1 MSLARYLKLAGIVLV
16 GILMALVEGL
26 AQQQEQGAEIALA
39 NDNRQL
45 ESIDQ
50 AKVLAP
56 PTTDKATIDVAAQ
69 QSDKNAASATRSPTE
84 ANTAPLRLEPPEVLF
99 LPSADKLS
107 PLDEAYLDA
116 FTILRADSAC
126 SSFYGGPRAIV
137 VLNDLK
143 RQLRT
148 TYIDSGIAV
157 RMKGPTMSV
166 TSAKYGF
173 SYRLF
178 DKAELNL
185 RGPFYRANIFPLNA
199 SASAIG
205 AFLPHTRE
213 ARVTILLHELGHLI
227 KNSDKQWL
235 LPDDGNDSLV
245 SHQNTRR
252 IVAVCGKEI
261 RHLSGVRFGQQ
272 LQVARSAPAAAD
284 VRANVLA
291 Q

>member
-1 MSLARYLKLAGIVLV
+1 MSI
-16 GILMALVEGL
+16 
-26 AQQQEQGAEIALA
+26 
-39 NDNRQL
+39 
-45 ESIDQ
+45 
-50 AKVLAP
+50 
-56 PTTDKATIDVAAQ
+56 
-69 QSDKNAASATRSPTE
+69 
-84 ANTAPLRLEPPEVLF
+84 
-99 LPSADKLS
+99 
-107 PLDEAYLDA
+107 
-116 FTILRADSAC
+116 
-126 SSFYGGPRAIV
+126 
-137 VLNDLK
+137 
-143 RQLRT
+143 
-148 TYIDSGIAV
+148 
-157 RMKGPTMSV
+157 

-185 RGPFYRANIFPLNA
+185 RGPFYQANIFPFNA
-199 SASAIG
+199 SVPAIG
-205 AFLPHTRE
+205 AFLPNTRE

-235 LPDDGNDSLV
+235 LPDDGSDSLV